1 MSEHVSGPGQG
12 QGLDEVPN
20 AMDVRHGESKV
31 GKRNEEAAY
40 FASKGARAAG
50 RFNAPRLFN
59 DSHGYLDPDSDSD
72 SDSVE
77 DEGFH
82 LTRVGR
88 AGSVSTISTYDREN
102 ICFVPRDRV
111 MIRQD

>member
-1 MSEHVSGPGQG
+1 MSGQVTGPVQG
-12 QGLDEVPN
+12 QGLDEVPS
-20 AMDVRHGESKV
+20 AMNVRYGESKV
-31 GKRNEEAAY
+31 GERNDETAY
-40 FASKGARAAG
+40 FASNGARATD

-59 DSHGYLDPDSDSD
+59 DYYGNLDPDSDSD
-72 SDSVE
+72 SDSAE

-102 ICFVPRDRV
+102 ISFVPRDRV